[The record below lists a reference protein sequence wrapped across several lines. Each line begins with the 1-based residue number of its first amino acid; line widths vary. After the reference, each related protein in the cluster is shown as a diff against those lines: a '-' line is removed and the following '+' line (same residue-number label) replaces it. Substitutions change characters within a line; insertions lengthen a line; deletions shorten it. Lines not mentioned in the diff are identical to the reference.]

1 MTEQLVQSGR
11 LQEKFC
17 AQMPLIGD
25 KAPAF
30 EAETT
35 KGMIRF
41 PDDYAGKWVILFS
54 HPADF
59 TPVCTSELFTFAK
72 MTEEFRE
79 MDAELVGL
87 SVDSVSSHLAWLKSI
102 EEEIRFHGE
111 QNVKIDYPVIADVKM
126 AVARKY
132 GMIHPSVSDTKA
144 VRAVFLI
151 DPEAKI
157 RAILYY
163 PLSTG
168 RNFQEIKR
176 LLAALQVTD
185 KYQVSTPVRLAAGRR
200 CGGFGTDDAER
211 GYERENKQ
219 DGCDCG
225 TWYFCTKKFP
235 SRRINLRSPLK
246 NDANRCVI

>member
-41 PDDYAGKWVILFS
+41 PDDYAGKWGILFS

-185 KYQVSTPVRLAAGRR
+185 KYQVSTPADWQPGEDVVVSAPTTLSEVMNGK
-200 CGGFGTDDAER
+200 
-211 GYERENKQ
+211 NKQ

-225 TWYFCTKKFP
+225 TWYFCTKKISEP
-235 SRRINLRSPLK
+235 ENKTYGLH
-246 NDANRCVI
+246 

>member
-126 AVARKY
+126 AV
-132 GMIHPSVSDTKA
+132 
-144 VRAVFLI
+144 RAVFLI

-185 KYQVSTPVRLAAGRR
+185 KYQVSTPADWQPGEDVVVSAPTTLS
-200 CGGFGTDDAER
+200 EVMS
-211 GYERENKQ
+211 EKNKQ

-225 TWYFCTKKFP
+225 TWYFCTKKISEP
-235 SRRINLRSPLK
+235 ENKTYGLH
-246 NDANRCVI
+246 